1 MWINWYDEALT
12 PPAPRRSEAWVAAFT
27 DVQHPSYP
35 WQGPLPWDDGPEAVN
50 LAIKARLDKV
60 IAAEA
65 ASTVPDQSPAP
76 VRVEERDGKIARVHD
91 RDSPLRA
98 AERDFNAWRE
108 PVIDHIE
115 ELTSGD
121 FREGTNH
128 GRARDRLVALSN
140 LLPGDIAEVKEQQFR
155 IGYEIER
162 FEGLIA
168 AYRSG
173 GDDMPVLNA
182 AALEDLDRLRI
193 ALKMGV
199 DKLERWADFR
209 RLATD
214 DPRHEGDAKPEA
226 VADALDQMAEKMERK
241 SEYFHPELPASF
253 RFLAEAVKDPVG
265 ATKTV
270 VYGAVKSA
278 ENLISF
284 LGQRA
289 LGIGHNTAEA
299 VERYISKAVA
309 ASLLLYLSEAALK
322 LSGALP
328 HAWAWLKPLLEALLS
343 KVGGG

>member
-1 MWINWYDEALT
+1 M
-12 PPAPRRSEAWVAAFT
+12 PP
-27 DVQHPSYP
+27 
-35 WQGPLPWDDGPEAVN
+35 
-50 LAIKARLDKV
+50 KV
-60 IAAEA
+60 PQPT
-65 ASTVPDQSPAP
+65 TVPDQSPAP
-76 VRVEERDGKIARVHD
+76 VQVEERDGKIARVHD

-98 AERDFNAWRE
+98 AEKDFNAWRE
-108 PVIDHIE
+108 PVIEHIE

-128 GRARDRLVALSN
+128 SRARDRLVALGR

-173 GDDMPVLNA
+173 GEDMPELNA
-182 AALEDLDRLRI
+182 AIFEDLDRLRI
-193 ALKMGV
+193 ALTMGV
-199 DKLERWADFR
+199 DKLERWAEFR

-214 DPRHEGDAKPEA
+214 DPRREGDAKPEA

-289 LGIGHNTAEA
+289 LGIGKNALEG
-299 VERYISKAVA
+299 VEKHISKAVA
-309 ASLLLYLSEAALK
+309 ASLLIGLSSAALE

-328 HAWAWLKPLLEALLS
+328 QSWAWLKPLLEALS
-343 KVGGG
+343 RVGGG